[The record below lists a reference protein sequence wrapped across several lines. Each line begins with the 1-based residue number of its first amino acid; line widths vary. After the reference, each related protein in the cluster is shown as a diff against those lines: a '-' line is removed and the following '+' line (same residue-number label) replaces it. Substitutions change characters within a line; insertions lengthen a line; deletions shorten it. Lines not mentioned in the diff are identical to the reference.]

1 MIDKIYPKKLDSSL
15 DLKLTP
21 KDSMIDALNVSLTN
35 SLSSGEEGSGNTGVI
50 KNPLGNTPAEGFNSF
65 DLPPVSNNSY
75 QVIGS
80 VKDIKTKVVYF
91 FVYCNKLSEHGIYAY
106 DPLGRLPKSKTDGT
120 VKAGSVR
127 LILKSNRLR
136 FPQNGFV
143 KADVVHVKRS
153 ELSKYQAVKNYAESK
168 GYWDEVSA
176 DCIIYFTDNKN
187 EPRKINVYRAL
198 LNNSQQEE
206 VTSSTGY
213 SNYSLQE
220 FEDFISACP
229 RTPLD
234 KIQFA
239 FAQDP
244 LFLGSNFS
252 RSPGFTFAYQFVYE
266 DGIESSI
273 SPYSD
278 LAVPVVTLSQGA
290 DTSVDYSSNN
300 LCELVI
306 PPFNKEVAFIKI
318 LAREHDTSSF
328 LLIDEVSATVPESRW
343 DVGGRKYRFYNDR
356 VLTGVSDAEVAK
368 QFDSVPKKAYTQ
380 AVTNNRLLYGNYVEG
395 FDNVS
400 VSATITPAYNKYPES
415 QDLRIYVTPTVRSR
429 GVHLPGMTSPQKAKR
444 NSIYNGGSSFIIDV
458 DASNLN
464 LETGVVVKFQ
474 MTIAP
479 DKNFHVF
486 RKNGWAMP
494 SNDSNSAQ
502 RYNNE
507 GRVEQPYPITSD
519 EGELLADVVNTKIVP
534 GTTWTYTKSN
544 GTTETVSCKFGDS
557 VTRPLI
563 LSGGPLTFGVEFT
576 YTGTSMSG
584 QVAADFVA
592 TVISYSITG
601 RTLGTQY
608 TNSISSLSATS
619 TQVHS
624 INLGLSGFAKISTN
638 TTGVASSPLSYLVTP
653 VFEDVVMPSP
663 TAPIGYF
670 IVNKADVSFGLQYVS
685 QPDNVN
691 SVHEV
696 LLNLKSVEEI
706 EALTCIKQPNNNG
719 FWHVLTPSFMNTG
732 TGSTRITAFLENAQI
747 PDVDTL
753 DKFYYLK
760 SELPTEDIVTDVI
773 SIYGLPPKFSNFKK
787 QFGVVN
793 IPSNKIAPN
802 QLKSNSFF
810 EETQNPDV
818 NRIGVCVIDGESG
831 MGGTLLD
838 SGDLGPLVIGG
849 VAYNTIFPYNFQ
861 NSQGSIKSYISLY
874 THPTAGET
882 ISLFGYFFTGSE
894 FLGAGVVKT
903 EAPTSP
909 NSTSPFVYAVK
920 EVLDNSL
927 FQEVSGAPVLSSLS
941 VIPLRRTNVQG
952 YGPYKHPGQ
961 NAGTYNL
968 TDYKAL
974 RYPQIEILNLLTDLY
989 SFEDYTD
996 FRTFKSNSAHD
1007 FGVVY
1012 YDKRGRHGFVNPIG
1026 SIYIPGY
1033 SNQER
1038 GSAKGKVD
1046 VEIQFLQGSHPSWAD
1061 SFRIVHS
1068 RSTSTES
1075 FIQYTA
1081 GGAFVRHTPPNE
1093 DFDNVY
1099 VSLNYLQSSVV
1110 SYVSSFG
1117 ARSPEGGVSMYKFLP
1132 GDRVRVVSYAIN
1144 ANTFE
1149 YPYNLDF
1156 EIVDMVELGP
1166 TENPL
1171 HAGTDA
1177 APYNKTGQ
1185 FLVIKN
1191 NPFAPLFD
1199 YTSVKNG
1206 VDLWQK
1212 NCIIEIYRPSKIQDQ
1227 SDKIFYEVSD
1237 TLRTTGSNQPIVIK
1251 NGDVWWRPV
1260 ALALRRFNNGVF
1272 NDLLIDTEDSS
1283 LTNTSKPNFKS
1294 RYLESE
1300 TCTDLIRGNNY
1311 GLGRPN
1317 VIYKQSKEI
1326 RNESGITYSLP
1337 TAQSAI
1343 RLLYSTFN
1351 SSLLNFKDLPEVYG
1365 AISYLIDRGD
1375 SLLCIQDTR
1384 CCLVPVNRNIIS
1396 DLSGSELISAS
1407 SQILG
1412 SERYFAVPAGCDGT
1426 PESIVEVDGTAYFV
1440 NKSLGAVFAVSSSQ
1454 VEDLTSMGLESAIR
1468 DVIAA
1473 AVETARTEDK
1483 PLRIPGGYDQINKE
1497 YIFTVKNIDVVEE
1510 FDDSNTD
1517 DETAPT
1523 NPSRN
1528 R

>member
-80 VKDIKTKVVYF
+80 VTDIKTKVVYF

-106 DPLGRLPKSKTDGT
+106 DPLGRLPKSKTVGT

-153 ELSKYQAVKNYAESK
+153 ELSKYHAVKSYAESK

-198 LNNSQQEE
+198 LNNSQQENL
-206 VTSSTGY
+206 VNSTGY
-213 SNYSLQE
+213 SNYTPDE

-239 FAQDP
+239 FTQDP
-244 LFLGSNFS
+244 SFLGSNFS

-306 PPFNKEVAFIKI
+306 PPFNKEAAFIKI
-318 LAREHDTSSF
+318 IAREHDTSSF
-328 LLIDEVSATVPESRW
+328 LLIDEVSATASESRW
-343 DVGGRKYRFYNDR
+343 NVGERKYRFYNDR

-429 GVHLPGMTSPQKAKR
+429 GVHLPGMTNAQKAKR

-464 LETGVVVKFQ
+464 LETGVIVKFQ

-502 RYNNE
+502 RYYNE
-507 GRVEQPYPITSD
+507 GGIEQPYPITSD
-519 EGELLADVVNTKIVP
+519 EGELFADVVNTKIVS

-544 GTTETVSCKFGDS
+544 GATETVLCKFGDS

-601 RTLGTQY
+601 RTLGAQY

-624 INLGLSGFAKISTN
+624 INLGLSGFAKIATN
-638 TTGVASSPLSYLVTP
+638 KTGVASNQLSYLVTP
-653 VFEDVVMPSP
+653 VFEDVSMNP
-663 TAPIGYF
+663 TPKAPIGYF
-670 IVNKADVSFGLQYVS
+670 IVNKADVLFGLQYVS
-685 QPDNVN
+685 QPDGVN

-696 LLNLKSVEEI
+696 LLNLRSVDGI
-706 EALTCIKQPNNNG
+706 EAFTCIRTPNNNG
-719 FWHVLTPSFMNTG
+719 YWYVLTPSFMNAG
-732 TGSTRITAFLENAQI
+732 TGSSRINAFLDNAQI
-747 PDVDTL
+747 PNVDTL
-753 DKFYYLK
+753 DEFYRLRDGDV
-760 SELPTEDIVTDVI
+760 STEIDSI
-773 SIYGLPPKFSNFKK
+773 SGLPVTFSNFKK
-787 QFGVVN
+787 QFGLVN
-793 IPSNKIAPN
+793 IISNKIASN

-810 EETQNPDV
+810 EFTQDPNLAL
-818 NRIGVCVIDGESG
+818 IGVCVIDGESG
-831 MGGTLLD
+831 IGGTLLD
-838 SGDLGPLVIGG
+838 SGPDP
-849 VAYNTIFPYNFQ
+849 NFIEQ
-861 NSQGSIKSYISLY
+861 NNQGSILSHIRLVV
-874 THPTAGET
+874 GQT
-882 ISLFGYFFTGSE
+882 IQLFGYFFTGSE
-894 FLGAGVVKT
+894 LIGSGVAKDSSNQIFTRV
-903 EAPTSP
+903 
-909 NSTSPFVYAVK
+909 
-920 EVLDNSL
+920 EVNNSL
-927 FQEVSGAPVLSSLS
+927 VVSGTYTAQNNIGIPTTTLS
-941 VIPLRRTNVQG
+941 VIPLRRTIVSG

-961 NAGTYNL
+961 NDDTYNL
-968 TDYKAL
+968 EEYKSL
-974 RYPQIEILNLLTDLY
+974 RYPQIEILNLFTDLY

-1026 SIYIPGY
+1026 SLYIPGY

-1038 GSAKGKVD
+1038 SSGKGKVD
-1046 VEIQFLQGSHPSWAD
+1046 VEIEFPPNSHPSWAD

-1093 DFDNVY
+1093 DLDNVY

-1171 HAGTDA
+1171 HAGIDA

-1212 NCIIEIYRPSKIQDQ
+1212 NCIVEIYRPSKIQDQ

-1497 YIFTVKNIDVVEE
+1497 YIFTVKNIDVVGEV
-1510 FDDSNTD
+1510 DDSNTD